1 MIKVGEDKRKKHSA
15 EMLVN
20 GLITCMET
28 KDFTEINISDLQRAS
43 GVSRATFYRL
53 FDDVQDVLAYQCQTM
68 AAEIP
73 EQYHV
78 ASVKNREGF
87 LLFTLRYWLK
97 QHRFLEAIF
106 VSGRMDIL
114 QNALL
119 ENAAFLREE
128 FPIEGIEPDTMDY
141 LMSASMSILS
151 GLLLTWM
158 KHGKKETPE
167 QLIEIFK
174 GFGEIAAVL
183 LC

>member
-1 MIKVGEDKRKKHSA
+1 MIKVGADKRKKHSA
-15 EMLVN
+15 ELLVN

-28 KDFTEINISDLQRAS
+28 KAFTEINISDLQRAS

-73 EQYHV
+73 KQYHAV
-78 ASVKNREGF
+78 SVKNRESF
-87 LLFTLRYWLK
+87 LLFSLRYWLE

-106 VSGRMDIL
+106 VSGRADIL

-119 ENAAFLREE
+119 GNAAFLREE
-128 FPIEGIEPDTMDY
+128 FPIEGITPETMDY
-141 LMSASMSILS
+141 LISASMSILS
-151 GLLLTWM
+151 GLLLTWV

-183 LC
+183 FC